1 MMTPALDLILTVR
14 KKIPR
19 PSNRSVLEAFLELET
34 EAHGKVSACWKSR
47 SGL

>member
-1 MMTPALDLILTVR
+1 MMTSPQELILTVY

-19 PSNRSVLEAFLELET
+19 PSSRGVLEAFLELET

-47 SGL
+47 HGL